1 MASFQIRPLIAP
13 NYTVIYAAV
22 KTDGLFTNMDSILSS
37 SCTYN
42 KVVFTTYR
50 SVGTIQTG

>member
-13 NYTVIYAAV
+13 NYTVISAAV
-22 KTDGLFTNMDSILSS
+22 KTDGPFTNKDSILTS
-37 SCTYN
+37 SCTSN
-42 KVVFTTYR
+42 KVIFTTDR